1 MNDQK
6 QTTQDDFASAA
17 MMRLIAMGLK
27 KQCIVV
33 PPPHSTGARV
43 PRQGKRDLLED
54 IFLSHGAQAI
64 LSINDALP
72 DMQGDPVL
80 QALAQARDMTDMFD
94 RWHRLERFSHGR
106 HTVSVSET
114 HEGVF
119 QLTHRAHDGGPAPS
133 HVESLIVF
141 GFLTILSEFL
151 GAQNVCLETLDGS
164 TLRRDRA
171 WQSFVSI
178 VNPNSAVL
186 TACFKR
192 AATPSAGTSED
203 TSFAQDLRQRIKT
216 DPTRRWTVASIA
228 KDASVSTRT
237 LQRRLAGQSLSFS
250 RVVSDARLDV
260 AASYLCAAELRSL
273 SEIAFLTGYADH
285 AHFTRAFSHAV
296 GTTPSDYRDQFRTGR
311 RHSDTA
317 AQGHQRTT
325 Y

>member
-1 MNDQK
+1 MNDQN

-17 MMRLIAMGLK
+17 MMRLIALGLR
-27 KQCIVV
+27 KQGIAVS
-33 PPPHSTGARV
+33 PSRPTGARV

-54 IFLSHGAQAI
+54 IFRRYGAQAI

-119 QLTHRAHDGGPAPS
+119 RLTHHARDDGPAPS
-133 HVESLIVF
+133 HVESLVVF

-151 GAQNVCLETLDGS
+151 GAHDVCLEALNGP
-164 TLRRDRA
+164 TLRRDFA
-171 WQSFVSI
+171 WVPDASLP
-178 VNPNSAVL
+178 NPNSVVLNARLTRAV
-186 TACFKR
+186 K
-192 AATPSAGTSED
+192 PSAFTAKDSD
-203 TSFAQDLRQRIKT
+203 FAHDLRQRVKT
-216 DPTRRWTVASIA
+216 DPMRRWAVGSMAN
-228 KDASVSTRT
+228 DLCVSART

-250 RVVSDARLDV
+250 RVVSEARLDV
-260 AASYLCAAELRSL
+260 AASYLCATELRSL

-311 RHSDTA
+311 RHSDAA

-325 Y
+325 C